1 MTNPSSFQLIV
12 VLVKLKGYVITYFRP
27 ALFLKGPLY
36 FFFVGL
42 LPTIEVISVECH
54 V

>member
-12 VLVKLKGYVITYFRP
+12 VLVKLKGSVITYFRP

-36 FFFVGL
+36 FFCGAAA
-42 LPTIEVISVECH
+42 TIEVISVECH